1 VVRIQSLQQSTNIA
15 KLPCAEGAA
24 YNDWLRQHEDH
35 CLQDTRVE
43 LRKQIMDWCHDLNSK
58 CIFWLNGMAGTGK
71 STISRTIA
79 QELAEKKRLAASFFF
94 TRGKKDISHSRMFF
108 TTIAAQ
114 LANSLP
120 VLRTPISDAIGN
132 NPDIFKQGLRE
143 QWNQLI
149 LNPLKN
155 APTQSIQLVVVIDAL
170 DECDSMQ
177 DIQLILQLLEEAKDL
192 KTVRI
197 KIFLTSRPEIPI
209 FDGFRQLSGEAYQD
223 FILHNIPLDTVNADI
238 STFFLQ
244 KLSPL
249 KAKHGLGTPWPDEGI
264 IEQLV
269 ERAAGLF
276 IYAATTLRFIEDGI
290 DGPEEQLSLVLH
302 ATKSSRSITKHLD
315 GLYATLLQHSVLRK
329 WDSQECEQLAG
340 RFRQVVGSIVI
351 MFNIMPARNLA
362 QLLQIPFKM
371 VSRTL
376 DSLRSVLNVPENE
389 SQPVRLFHLSFRDF
403 LQDSQRCSDS
413 RFQIDGKERHTSL
426 FRNCMEHISQLQ
438 ENMCD
443 LWGPG
448 VLITEIPDDTIQKSI
463 PLHIQYAC
471 RYWLDHWRLGNPVE
485 EDIKAIRQFLEQH
498 LLHWLEGLSL
508 IGEVSNGVHM
518 IIALEEILSVS
529 FIVYYFVQRTVLTYN
544 RDNWGTTI

>member
-24 YNDWLRQHEDH
+24 HNDWLRQHEDH

-43 LRKQIMDWCHDLNSK
+43 LRKQIMDWCDDPNSK

-79 QELAEKKRLAASFFF
+79 RELAEKKRLAASFFF

-120 VLRTPISDAIGN
+120 VLWTFISDAIDN

-143 QWNQLI
+143 QWNQL
-149 LNPLKN
+149 LFNPLKN

-170 DECDSMQ
+170 DECDSMR

-192 KTVRI
+192 ATVQI

-223 FILHNIPLDTVNADI
+223 FILHNISLDTVNADI
-238 STFFLQ
+238 STFFRQ

-249 KAKHGLGTPWPDEGI
+249 KAKHGLGTPWPDELI

-276 IYAATTLRFIEDGI
+276 IYAATTLRFIQDGI
-290 DGPEEQLSLVLH
+290 DGPEEQLALILS
-302 ATKSSRSITKHLD
+302 ATKSSLLATEQLD
-315 GLYATLLQHSVLRK
+315 GIYTTLLPHSVLGKRG
-329 WDSQECEQLAG
+329 SQECEQLVE
-340 RFRQVVGSIVI
+340 RFRHVVGSIVV
-351 MFNIMPARNLA
+351 MFNTMSARNLA
-362 QLLQIPFKM
+362 QLLQIPFKR
-371 VSRTL
+371 VYGTL
-376 DSLRSVLNVPENE
+376 DSLRSVLDVPQNEN
-389 SQPVRLFHLSFRDF
+389 QPVRLFHLSFRDF
-403 LQDSQRCSDS
+403 LQNSQRCSDS
-413 RFQIDGKERHTSL
+413 RFQIDEKERHTSL
-426 FRNCMEHISQLQ
+426 FRQCMSHISQLQ
-438 ENMCD
+438 ENICS

-448 VLITEIPDDTIQKSI
+448 VLITEIPKDTIQKSL
-463 PLHIQYAC
+463 PPHVQYAC
-471 RYWLDHWRLGNPVE
+471 RYWFDHWRLGNPMAAE
-485 EDIKAIRQFLEQH
+485 EDIKTIRQFLEQDF
-498 LLHWLEGLSL
+498 LHWLEGLSL
-508 IGEVSNGVHM
+508 VGEVSNGAYM

-529 FIVYYFVQRTVLTYN
+529 CNAY
-544 RDNWGTTI
+544 

>member
-1 VVRIQSLQQSTNIA
+1 LN
-15 KLPCAEGAA
+15 
-24 YNDWLRQHEDH
+24 
-35 CLQDTRVE
+35 DTRVE
-43 LRKQIMDWCHDLNSK
+43 LRKQIMDWCDDPNSK

-79 QELAEKKRLAASFFF
+79 REHAEKKRLAASFFF

-108 TTIAAQ
+108 TMIAAQ
-114 LANSLP
+114 LAISLP
-120 VLRTPISDAIGN
+120 VLRTSISDAIQN
-132 NPDIFKQGLRE
+132 NADIFKQGLRE
-143 QWNQLI
+143 QWSQLI

-177 DIQLILQLLEEAKDL
+177 DIQLILQLLDEAKDL

-223 FILHNIPLDTVNADI
+223 FILHNIPLDTVSADI
-238 STFFLQ
+238 STFFRQ

-249 KAKHGLGTPWPDEGI
+249 QAKHGLGTPWPDELVI
-264 IEQLV
+264 AQLV

-276 IYAATTLRFIEDGI
+276 IYAATTLRFIQHGI
-290 DGPEEQLSLVLH
+290 DDPEEQLSLILS
-302 ATKSSRSITKHLD
+302 ATKSSLSATKDLD
-315 GLYATLLQHSVLRK
+315 GIYTTVLQHSVLGKR
-329 WDSQECEQLAG
+329 DYQECEQLAG
-340 RFRQVVGSIVI
+340 RFRQVVGSIVV
-351 MFNIMPARNLA
+351 MFNTMPAINLA

-376 DSLRSVLNVPENE
+376 DSMRSVLNVPENE

-403 LQDSQRCSDS
+403 LQDSQRCIDS
-413 RFQIDGKERHTSL
+413 RFHIDEKERHTSL
-426 FRNCMEHISQLQ
+426 FRKCMSHISQLQ
-438 ENMCD
+438 ENICG

-448 VLITEIPDDTIQKSI
+448 VLISEIPDDTIQKSI
-463 PLHIQYAC
+463 PLHVQYAC

-485 EDIKAIRQFLEQH
+485 EDIKTIRQFLERDF
-498 LLHWLEGLSL
+498 LHWLEGLSL
-508 IGEVSNGVHM
+508 IGEVSNGAHM
-518 IIALEEILSVS
+518 IITLEEILSVS
-529 FIVYYFVQRTVLTYN
+529 CNAY
-544 RDNWGTTI
+544 

>member
-1 VVRIQSLQQSTNIA
+1 VVRIQSLQQSSNIA
-15 KLPCAEGAA
+15 KLPYAEGAA
-24 YNDWLRQHEDH
+24 HNDWLRQHEDH

-43 LRKQIMDWCHDLNSK
+43 LRKQIMDWCDDPNSR

-79 QELAEKKRLAASFFF
+79 RKLAERKRLAASFFF
-94 TRGKKDISHSRMFF
+94 TRGKKDISHSRKFF

-114 LANSLP
+114 LAISLP
-120 VLRTPISDAIGN
+120 VLRVSISDAITK

-143 QWNQLI
+143 QWSQLI
-149 LNPLKN
+149 LNPLRN
-155 APTQSIQLVVVIDAL
+155 VPTQSIQLVVVIDAL

-177 DIQLILQLLEEAKDL
+177 DIQLILLLLAEAKDL
-192 KTVRI
+192 ATVRI

-238 STFFLQ
+238 STFFRQ

-249 KAKHGLGTPWPDEGI
+249 KAKHGLGTPWPDEQI
-264 IEQLV
+264 IAQLV

-290 DGPEEQLSLVLH
+290 DGPEEPLSLVLS
-302 ATKSSRSITKHLD
+302 ATKSSLLATEHLD
-315 GLYATLLQHSVLRK
+315 GIYTTLLQHSVLGKR
-329 WDSQECEQLAG
+329 SYQECVG
-340 RFRQVVGSIVI
+340 RFRQVVGSIVV
-351 MFNIMPARNLA
+351 MFNTMPARNLA

-371 VSRTL
+371 VSSTL
-376 DSLRSVLNVPENE
+376 DTLRSVLNVPEDE

-403 LQDSQRCSDS
+403 LLDSQRCSDS
-413 RFQIDGKERHTSL
+413 RFHIDEKERHTIL
-426 FRNCMEHISQLQ
+426 FRKCMEHISQLE
-438 ENMCD
+438 ENICT

-448 VLITEIPDDTIQKSI
+448 VLITEIPGATIQNSI

-471 RYWLDHWRLGNPVE
+471 RYWLDHCRFGNLVE
-485 EDIKAIRQFLEQH
+485 EDIKTIRQFLEQD
-498 LLHWLEGLSL
+498 LLHWLERLSL
-508 IGEVSNGVHM
+508 IGEVSNGAHM

-529 FIVYYFVQRTVLTYN
+529 CNAHYFIQRIVLT
-544 RDNWGTTI
+544 

>member
-1 VVRIQSLQQSTNIA
+1 
-15 KLPCAEGAA
+15 LPCAKGAA
-24 YNDWLRQHEDH
+24 HNDWVRRHEDH

-43 LRKQIMDWCHDLNSK
+43 LRKQIMDWCDDPDSK

-79 QELAEKKRLAASFFF
+79 RELAEKKRLAASFFF
-94 TRGKKDISHSRMFF
+94 TRGKKDVTHAGMFF

-114 LANSLP
+114 LAISLP
-120 VLRTPISDAIGN
+120 VLRTSISDAIDN
-132 NPDIFKQGLRE
+132 NAHIFEQGPRE

-177 DIQLILQLLEEAKDL
+177 DIQLILLLLAEAKDL
-192 KTVRI
+192 DTVRI

-223 FILHNIPLDTVNADI
+223 FVLHNIPLEKVNADI

-249 KAKHGLGTPWPDEGI
+249 KAKHGLGTPWPDELI
-264 IEQLV
+264 VEQLV

-290 DGPEEQLSLVLH
+290 DGPEEQLSLVLS
-302 ATKSSRSITKHLD
+302 ATKSSLSATEHLD
-315 GLYATLLQHSVLRK
+315 GIYTTLLQHSVLGKRGF
-329 WDSQECEQLAG
+329 QECEQLAG
-340 RFRQVVGSIVI
+340 RFRQVVGSIVV
-351 MFNIMPARNLA
+351 MFNTMPARDLA

-371 VSRTL
+371 VSSTL
-376 DSLRSVLNVPENE
+376 NFLRSVLNVPEDE

-403 LQDSQRCSDS
+403 LLDSERCSNS
-413 RFQIDGKERHTSL
+413 RFQIDEKERHTSL
-426 FRNCMEHISQLQ
+426 FRKCMSHISQLQ
-438 ENMCD
+438 ENICN

-448 VLITEIPDDTIQKSI
+448 VLITEIPNDTIQKSI
-463 PLHIQYAC
+463 PSHVQYAC
-471 RYWLDHWRLGNPVE
+471 RYWLDHWRLGNPLALE
-485 EDIKAIRQFLEQH
+485 EDIKTIREFLEQH
-498 LLHWLEGLSL
+498 FLHWLEGLSL
-508 IGEVSNGVHM
+508 IGEVSNGAHM

-529 FIVYYFVQRTVLTYN
+529 CNTH
-544 RDNWGTTI
+544 

>member
-1 VVRIQSLQQSTNIA
+1 VVRIQSLQQSANIA

-24 YNDWLRQHEDH
+24 HDDWLRRHEDH
-35 CLQDTRVE
+35 CLQDTRVD
-43 LRKQIMDWCHDLNSK
+43 LRKQIMDWCDDPNGK

-79 QELAEKKRLAASFFF
+79 LELAEKKRLAASFFF
-94 TRGKKDISHSRMFF
+94 TRGKKDVSHSRMFF

-120 VLRTPISDAIGN
+120 VLRTSISDAIDN
-132 NPDIFKQGLRE
+132 NTQIFQKGPRE

-170 DECDSMQ
+170 DECDSME

-192 KTVRI
+192 ETVRI
-197 KIFLTSRPEIPI
+197 KIFVTSRPEIPI

-223 FILHNIPLDTVNADI
+223 FILHNIPLDTVNGDI
-238 STFFLQ
+238 STFFLR

-249 KAKHGLGTPWPDEGI
+249 KVKHGLGTPWPDEGI

-276 IYAATTLRFIEDGI
+276 IYAATTLRFIQDGI
-290 DGPEEQLSLVLH
+290 DGPEEQLSLILS
-302 ATKSSRSITKHLD
+302 ATKSSRSATEHLD
-315 GLYATLLQHSVLRK
+315 GIYTTLLQHSVLGKRGY
-329 WDSQECEQLAG
+329 QECEQLAE
-340 RFRQVVGSIVI
+340 RFRQVVGSIVV
-351 MFNIMPARNLA
+351 MFNTMPARNLA
-362 QLLQIPFKM
+362 ELLQIPFKM

-389 SQPVRLFHLSFRDF
+389 SHHVRLFHLSFRDF
-403 LQDSQRCSDS
+403 LQDSQRCRDS
-413 RFQIDGKERHTSL
+413 RFQIDEKETHTSL
-426 FRNCMEHISQLQ
+426 FRKCMLYISQLQ
-438 ENMCD
+438 ENICD

-448 VLITEIPDDTIQKSI
+448 VLITDIPNDTIQKSI
-463 PLHIQYAC
+463 PLHVQYAC
-471 RYWLDHWRLGNPVE
+471 RYWLDHWRLGNPLEAV
-485 EDIKAIRQFLEQH
+485 EDIKTIRQFLDQH
-498 LLHWLEGLSL
+498 FLHWLEGLSL

-529 FIVYYFVQRTVLTYN
+529 GNAY
-544 RDNWGTTI
+544 

>member
-1 VVRIQSLQQSTNIA
+1 
-15 KLPCAEGAA
+15 
-24 YNDWLRQHEDH
+24 
-35 CLQDTRVE
+35 
-43 LRKQIMDWCHDLNSK
+43 MDWCDDPNSK

-79 QELAEKKRLAASFFF
+79 RELAEKKRLAASFFF
-94 TRGKKDISHSRMFF
+94 TRGKRDVSHSGMFF

-114 LANSLP
+114 LAISLP
-120 VLRTPISDAIGN
+120 VLRTSISDTIDK
-132 NPDIFKQGLRE
+132 NPHIFKQGPRE

-177 DIQLILQLLEEAKDL
+177 DIQLILQLFEEAKDL
-192 KTVRI
+192 ATVRI

-249 KAKHGLGTPWPDEGI
+249 KAKHGLGTPWPDEQI

-276 IYAATTLRFIEDGI
+276 IYAATTLRFIQDGI
-290 DGPEEQLSLVLH
+290 DGPEEPLSLVLS
-302 ATKSSRSITKHLD
+302 ATKSSLSATEHLD
-315 GLYATLLQHSVLRK
+315 GIYTTLLQHSVLGRRGY
-329 WDSQECEQLAG
+329 QECAG
-340 RFRQVVGSIVI
+340 RFRRVVGSILV
-351 MFNIMPARNLA
+351 MFNNIPARNLA

-371 VSRTL
+371 VSSTL
-376 DSLRSVLNVPENE
+376 DSLRSVVSVPEEE

-403 LQDSQRCSDS
+403 LLDSQRCSDS
-413 RFQIDGKERHTSL
+413 RFQVDEKERHTSL
-426 FRNCMEHISQLQ
+426 FRKCMEHISQLQ
-438 ENMCD
+438 ENICD

-448 VLITEIPDDTIQKSI
+448 VLITEIPDDTIHKNI
-463 PLHIQYAC
+463 PPHVQYAC
-471 RYWLDHWRLGNPVE
+471 RYWLDHCRLGNPVE
-485 EDIKAIRQFLEQH
+485 EDIKTIRQFLEQH
-498 LLHWLEGLSL
+498 FLHWLEGLSL
-508 IGEVSNGVHM
+508 IGEVSNGVH
-518 IIALEEILSVS
+518 IIKALEDILSV
-529 FIVYYFVQRTVLTYN
+529 RCN
-544 RDNWGTTI
+544 AH

>member
-1 VVRIQSLQQSTNIA
+1 VVHIQSLQQSTNIA
-15 KLPCAEGAA
+15 KLPRAEGAA
-24 YNDWLRQHEDH
+24 HNDWLRQHEDH

-43 LRKQIMDWCHDLNSK
+43 LRKEIMDWCEDPDSK

-79 QELAEKKRLAASFFF
+79 RELAEKKRLAASFFF

-120 VLRTPISDAIGN
+120 VLRASISDAIDN
-132 NPDIFKQGLRE
+132 NADIFQQGLRE

-149 LNPLKN
+149 LNPLKS
-155 APTQSIQLVVVIDAL
+155 APTQSIQLVIVIDAL

-177 DIQLILQLLEEAKDL
+177 DIQLILQLLAEAKDL
-192 KTVRI
+192 ETVRV

-223 FILHNIPLDTVNADI
+223 FILHSIPLDTVNEDI
-238 STFFLQ
+238 STFFQQ

-249 KAKHGLGTPWPDEGI
+249 KAEHGLGTPWPDELV

-276 IYAATTLRFIEDGI
+276 IYAATTVRFIRDGI
-290 DGPEEQLSLVLH
+290 DGPEEQLSSILN
-302 ATKSSRSITKHLD
+302 ATKSSLSATEHLD
-315 GLYATLLQHSVLRK
+315 GIYTILLQHSVLGNGNGKRGY
-329 WDSQECEQLAG
+329 QECEELAR
-340 RFRQVVGSIVI
+340 RFRHVVGSIVV
-351 MFNIMPARNLA
+351 MFNTMSARNLA
-362 QLLQIPFKM
+362 QLLQIRFNM
-371 VSRTL
+371 AARTL
-376 DSLRSVLNVPENE
+376 DCLRSVLNVPENE

-403 LQDSQRCSDS
+403 LQDPRRCSDP
-413 RFQIDGKERHTSL
+413 RFRIDEKERHASL
-426 FRNCMEHISQLQ
+426 FRKCMEHISQLQ

-448 VLITEIPDDTIQKSI
+448 VLITEIPDDTIQESI
-463 PLHIQYAC
+463 PPHIQYAC
-471 RYWLDHWRLGNPVE
+471 RYWFDHLRLGNPVE
-485 EDIKAIRQFLEQH
+485 EDIKIIRQFLEQH
-498 LLHWLEGLSL
+498 FLHWLEGLSL
-508 IGEVSNGVHM
+508 IGEVSNGAQM

-529 FIVYYFVQRTVLTYN
+529 CKAY
-544 RDNWGTTI
+544 